1 MVEIY
6 ELRDKD
12 LLSLTAS
19 DALDIEF
26 QSLVKI
32 ASDDPTLMVSLMPTI
47 GFGIF
52 KIKVFN
58 LLWCQRMI
66 KEIDKFH
73 EWAFQNGQSV
83 SRPNSMNKYGVI
95 LENLGFGPFF
105 DELVSNYISP
115 VAKAL
120 FPLVL
125 GEGEV
130 LDLHHSFTVEYRSGG
145 GEGETKLGFH
155 VDDAEITVNICF
167 GEQFKGGN
175 IYFHGQRCHR
185 HLDIRPYA
193 VRNSS
198 SAAGLDLDSE
208 DEILS
213 EVCEFDHNI
222 GEGIIHAGKNR
233 HGARPIQCGRRVNLI
248 IWCRSSRFRSRI
260 ISTASTAES
269 PLSTL
274 PSASS
279 ELSSCCQKWCAVNN
293 ASKESSDWMKT
304 YRTVAD
310 ISYPLII

>member
-12 LLSLTAS
+12 LLSLHAPDT
-19 DALDIEF
+19 LDTEF

-32 ASDDPTLMVSLMPTI
+32 AEENSTLIVSLMPTI

-52 KIKVFN
+52 KIKVFS
-58 LLWCQRMI
+58 LLWCQRLI
-66 KEIDKFH
+66 KEIDNFH
-73 EWAFQNGQSV
+73 EWADQNGISV

-95 LENLGFGPFF
+95 LEQLGFGPFF
-105 DELVSNYISP
+105 TELVSNYISP
-115 VAKAL
+115 LAKAL

-130 LDLHHSFTVEYRSGG
+130 LDHHHSFTVEYRSGG
-145 GEGETKLGFH
+145 GEGESKLGFH
-155 VDDAEITVNICF
+155 VDDAEITINICC

-175 IYFHGQRCHR
+175 VYFHGQRCHR
-185 HLDIRPYA
+185 HLDIRPFA
-193 VRNSS
+193 VKNS
-198 SAAGLDLDSE
+198 SAAGLDMDLE

-213 EVCEFDHNI
+213 EICEFDHTI

-233 HGARPIQCGRRVNLI
+233 HGARPIRCGRRMNLI

-260 ISTASTAES
+260 STVTATESSHSTV
-269 PLSTL
+269 PTNV
-274 PSASS
+274 SS
-279 ELSSCCQKWCAVNN
+279 ELSCCQKWCAVHN

-304 YRTVAD
+304 YITVAD
-310 ISYPLII
+310 LK